1 MQVRY
6 GRGPPLVLADAPVRR
21 PFSAH
26 ERVFGVTQPFR
37 SVAVFGAGAWGT
49 ALAQVAASAGRETTL
64 WALEPDVVAG
74 VNGAHENAPYLPGLP
89 LHPKLRATGDM
100 AEAAKAELYLLAP
113 PAQHMRAVLKAL
125 RPRLKAGAPIVLCAK
140 GVERGSLALMT
151 DVLAAEIPEATPAV
165 LSGPGFAKDVARGLP
180 TATTIASPDAA
191 LAQRVV
197 ATIGLPTFRPYVA
210 DDLIGAEIGGAVK
223 NVIAIACGVAEGRK
237 LGDGARAAL
246 ITRGFAELMRLG
258 LAMGAKAET
267 LSGLCGLGDLVLTC
281 ASLTSRNT
289 SLGAALGEGRKLADI
304 LAERR
309 SVAEGA
315 ESAPAVI
322 ALARKHG
329 VDMPICAAVDDLV
342 AERVSVDDAITA
354 LLSRPFKAES
364 A

>member
-1 MQVRY
+1 MKDSGLPKPFDTVS
-6 GRGPPLVLADAPVRR
+6 VL
-21 PFSAH
+21 
-26 ERVFGVTQPFR
+26 
-37 SVAVFGAGAWGT
+37 GAGAWGT
-49 ALAQVAASAGRETTL
+49 ALAQVAAAAGRKVL
-64 WALEPDVVAG
+64 IWAREPDVVRSINDEAEH
-74 VNGAHENAPYLPGLP
+74 ALFLPGI
-89 LHPKLRATGDM
+89 KLNAAVRATADL
-100 AEAAKAELYLLAP
+100 ADAAKSQLILAVP
-113 PAQHMRAVLKAL
+113 PAQHMRGVLRAVRPSL
-125 RPRLKAGAPIVLCAK
+125 RPGQPLVLCAK

-151 DVLAAEIPEATPAV
+151 DVLTEEIPDIGPAV

-191 LAQRVV
+191 LAQRIV

-210 DDLIGAEIGGAVK
+210 DDLVGAEIGGAVK

-246 ITRGFAELMRLG
+246 ITRGFAELTRLG

-289 SLGAALGEGRKLADI
+289 SLGAALGEGRKLKDI

-309 SVAEGA
+309 SVAEGM
-315 ESAPAVI
+315 ESAPAVV
-322 ALARKHG
+322 ALAAKYQ
-329 VDMPICAAVDDLV
+329 VEMPICAAVDAIV
-342 AERVSVDDAITA
+342 NERIGIDEAITA

>member
-1 MQVRY
+1 MPEPFDTVS
-6 GRGPPLVLADAPVRR
+6 VL
-21 PFSAH
+21 
-26 ERVFGVTQPFR
+26 
-37 SVAVFGAGAWGT
+37 GAGAWGT
-49 ALAQVAASAGRETTL
+49 ALAQVAAAAGRRVLIWAREGEVVQSINNDNENTL
-64 WALEPDVVAG
+64 F
-74 VNGAHENAPYLPGLP
+74 LPGI
-89 LHPKLRATGDM
+89 KLNGSVRATADL
-100 AEAAKAELYLLAP
+100 ADAARSQLILAVP
-113 PAQHMRAVLKAL
+113 PAQHMRAVLRAV
-125 RPRLKAGAPIVLCAK
+125 RPSLQPGQPLVLCAK

-151 DVLAAEIPEATPAV
+151 DVLVQEIPDIGPAV

-180 TATTIASPDAA
+180 TATTIACPDAA
-191 LAQRVV
+191 LAQRIV

-210 DDLIGAEIGGAVK
+210 DDLVGAEIGGAVK

-246 ITRGFAELMRLG
+246 ITRGFAELTRLG

-289 SLGAALGEGRKLADI
+289 SLGAALGEGRKLTDI

-309 SVAEGA
+309 SVAEGM
-315 ESAPAVI
+315 ESAPAVV
-322 ALARKHG
+322 ALAAKYN
-329 VDMPICAAVDDLV
+329 VEMPICAAVDAIV
-342 AERVSVDDAITA
+342 NERIGIDEAITA

>member
-1 MQVRY
+1 MKDSGLPKSFDTVS
-6 GRGPPLVLADAPVRR
+6 VL
-21 PFSAH
+21 
-26 ERVFGVTQPFR
+26 
-37 SVAVFGAGAWGT
+37 GAGAWGT
-49 ALAQVAASAGRETTL
+49 ALAQVAAAAGRKVL
-64 WALEPDVVAG
+64 IWAREPDVVRSINDEA
-74 VNGAHENAPYLPGLP
+74 ENALFLPGI
-89 LHPKLRATGDM
+89 KLNAAVRATADL
-100 AEAAKAELYLLAP
+100 ADAAKSQLILAVP
-113 PAQHMRAVLKAL
+113 PAQHMRGVLRAVRPSL
-125 RPRLKAGAPIVLCAK
+125 RPGQPLVLCAK

-151 DVLAAEIPEATPAV
+151 DVLTEEIPDIGPAV

-191 LAQRVV
+191 LAQRIV

-210 DDLIGAEIGGAVK
+210 DDLVGAESGGAVQ

-246 ITRGFAELMRLG
+246 ITRGFAELTRLG

-289 SLGAALGEGRKLADI
+289 SLGAALGEGRKLKDI

-309 SVAEGA
+309 SVAEGM
-315 ESAPAVI
+315 ESAPAVV
-322 ALARKHG
+322 ALAAKYQ
-329 VDMPICAAVDDLV
+329 VEMPICAAVDAIV
-342 AERVSVDDAITA
+342 NERIGIDEAITA